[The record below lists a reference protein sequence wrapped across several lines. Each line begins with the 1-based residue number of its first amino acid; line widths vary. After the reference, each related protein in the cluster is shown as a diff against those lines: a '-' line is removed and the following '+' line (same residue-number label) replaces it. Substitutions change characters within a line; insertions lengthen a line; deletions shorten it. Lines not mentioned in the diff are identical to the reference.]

1 MLMASDLEE
10 DLFMYLL
17 VSDHAISAVLL
28 RDQGV
33 QHPVYYI
40 RKTFRQRRDEIPAS
54 GEVGIGSSS
63 RHQKVAPLLP
73 GSYRVCID

>member
-33 QHPVYYI
+33 QHPV
-40 RKTFRQRRDEIPAS
+40 
-54 GEVGIGSSS
+54 
-63 RHQKVAPLLP
+63 
-73 GSYRVCID
+73 

>member
-40 RKTFRQRRDEIPAS
+40 RKTFGQRRDEIPAS

-63 RHQKVAPLLP
+63 R
-73 GSYRVCID
+73 Y